1 MKHNVVEKARS
12 SNTCPVH
19 DIIWQTTAI
28 IPDVQVEKER
38 LLWIASSISYRE
50 DFIQDL
56 RFENWTTNYYIAGR
70 FSCSIYISLIF
81 FIT

>member
-38 LLWIASSISYRE
+38 LLWVLLPYPIEKIIYK
-50 DFIQDL
+50 IYDL
-56 RFENWTTNYYIAGR
+56 RIGPQIITSQEDSHAAYI
-70 FSCSIYISLIF
+70 FH
-81 FIT
+81 